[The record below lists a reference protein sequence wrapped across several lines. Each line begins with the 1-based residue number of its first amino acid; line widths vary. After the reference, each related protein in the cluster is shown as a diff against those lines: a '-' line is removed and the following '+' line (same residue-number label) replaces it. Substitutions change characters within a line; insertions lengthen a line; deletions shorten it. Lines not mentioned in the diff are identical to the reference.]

1 MYVDL
6 IKKSKKKGNGLLEP
20 ILYLLPAIISFG
32 LFTYYPFVKTAM
44 NSLFM
49 VDSMGTRKAFVG
61 LENYIRILKSPAFLV
76 SIKNTFIYMILSVPV
91 SIFIALLL
99 ALVATKR
106 TKSSRI
112 SETLFAL
119 TMAMSMSVT
128 AMIFKLAYNPTI
140 GALNYI
146 LGTRINW
153 LNNSQYAMVAIS
165 AISVWMGIGYNFI
178 FLLAAI
184 LGIPAELLESAS
196 IDGARMYRKTVG
208 IILPMISPTLFFL
221 ITTAMAKNMMMS
233 GLVLI
238 FTNSASLS
246 TTANI
251 ETMISF
257 MYKQAVNNLNFNDAY
272 AAAMVTFVLTF
283 IMIWISFRYENKG
296 VFYK

>member
-76 SIKNTFIYMILSVPV
+76 SIKNTFIYMILSAPV